1 VIRILACLLSILLTD
16 IALAR
21 EAVPLADDPAL
32 EQRVMQLSTELRC
45 LVCQNETLADSRADL
60 AIDLRNQIREQMH
73 AGKSDEE
80 IKVWLTQRYGDFV
93 LYRPPVKAS
102 TWLLWFGPFALM
114 ILAAAALLIYLRRR
128 RVQTEAAH
136 LTEAQHRQAQ
146 ALLDGDLRDEAP

>member
-1 VIRILACLLSILLTD
+1 MTQQ
-16 IALAR
+16 
-21 EAVPLADDPAL
+21 VPLAQDLFTWPADDPAL

-60 AIDLRNQIREQMH
+60 AIDLRNQIREQMQ

-93 LYRPPVKAS
+93 LYRPPVKSS

-136 LTEAQHRQAQ
+136 LTEAIRRAGLP
-146 ALLDGDLRDEAP
+146 ASPRRAPP

>member
-1 VIRILACLLSILLTD
+1 MRTLACLLFILF
-16 IALAR
+16 AGSAFAR
-21 EAVPLADDPAL
+21 DAAPLADDPAL
-32 EQRVMQLSTELRC
+32 EQRLMRLSTELRC

-60 AIDLRNQIREQMH
+60 AIDLRNQIREQMQ

-80 IKVWLTQRYGDFV
+80 IKVWLTERYGDFV
-93 LYRPPVKAS
+93 LYRPPVKSS

-128 RVQTEAAH
+128 RVHTEAAH